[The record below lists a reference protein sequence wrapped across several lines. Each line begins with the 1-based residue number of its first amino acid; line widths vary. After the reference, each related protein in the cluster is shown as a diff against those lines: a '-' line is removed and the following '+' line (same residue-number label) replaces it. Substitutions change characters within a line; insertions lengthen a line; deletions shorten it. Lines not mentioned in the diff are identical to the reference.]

1 MPPSDTIH
9 KRTLAPKW
17 AGSKTVWNPDTGE
30 DTKCPAMELMCQTMC
45 YNQFPTSDTIHE
57 WTVDPEVGRF
67 HMGET
72 DMSNYVLTEVGRFHI
87 GALTVV
93 EPTSAYF

>member
-1 MPPSDTIH
+1 MSPSDIIH
-9 KRTLAPKW
+9 KWTLAP
-17 AGSKTVWNPDTGE
+17 
-30 DTKCPAMELMCQTMC
+30 Q
-45 YNQFPTSDTIHE
+45 
-57 WTVDPEVGRF
+57 VDRF
-67 HMGET
+67 QNGVEPGHWGGHQVSGHET